1 MENCVLIPMGSCE
14 SRDRL
19 HPVLLTNS
27 PASRECLHRVNAT
40 LGRKPLDPMPRSI
53 PNSSFQ
59 LHLRVVDI
67 PRDLFIPGI
76 GEERFQREGN
86 LT

>member
-1 MENCVLIPMGSCE
+1 MQTIPWFSCF
-14 SRDRL
+14 L
-19 HPVLLTNS
+19 FLFCLPPLT
-27 PASRECLHRVNAT
+27 PQGQASRECLHRVNAT

-67 PRDLFIPGI
+67 PQDLFIPGI